1 MFGIGACNIEERA
14 AAARGELATTPLQF
28 TNCEALP
35 YGGVL
40 FLLPFLL
47 ETGLLS
53 FKSHYRE
60 LDAGYYYIDVI
71 VLLTAFMYLCR
82 IKNPEQFK
90 KVNPGDF
97 GKLPGLD
104 RIPEAKCFRHKIKQ
118 ISDRQKG
125 AEWNMEL
132 AKSWSET
139 EQVNFYYIDGHIQQ
153 YHGDKANLGKKFIS
167 RQKLCLP
174 GIQEFWVNNM
184 QGMPYFYVTGQ
195 VNEKL
200 QEMIGSQIVPML
212 LEQLHPAGEEDP
224 GRPRFTIVFDREA
237 YSPQF
242 FDRLW
247 QQHRVAVI
255 TYRKNV
261 GDSWKQ
267 EDFKEYIVPIE
278 GDEVTMQPAEKE
290 TILDG
295 VRMREIR
302 KLNTGGHQ
310 TGVITTHPSLGML
323 TVARYMFARW
333 SQENFFRYMRQDY
346 VFDKISQY
354 AVEQIDETFEVVNP
368 THRKLTHQIRKTR
381 EKIQRRNAQLFLLK
395 EESANTSLDKAARQS
410 AKQQKVQAE
419 LDEFKKQESDL
430 LEQRQAIPYKI
441 TIRDMGDN
449 RYNKLDTESKLFLN
463 VIKMICYR
471 AETSLANLMAADYKK
486 HINEKRMPV
495 KSLISTPCDLS
506 VDYANN
512 TLNINLYSLATPRD
526 NLAISR
532 ICNLINESNCIY
544 PGTNLRLV
552 YNSTTSEFT
561 SGQEV

>member
-1 MFGIGACNIEERA
+1 LFGIAACNIEERA
-14 AAARGELATTPLQF
+14 AAARGELTTTPLQF
-28 TNCEALP
+28 INCEALP

-60 LDAGYYYIDVI
+60 LDAGYYYIDLI

-90 KVNPGDF
+90 NVNPGDF
-97 GKLPGLD
+97 GKLLGLD
-104 RIPEAKCFRHKIKQ
+104 RIPEAKCFRQKIKQ
-118 ISDRQKG
+118 ISAQQKG

-139 EQVNFYYIDGHIQQ
+139 EQTNFYYIDGHIQQ
-153 YHGDKANLGKKFIS
+153 YHGHKANLGKKFIS

-174 GIQEFWVNNM
+174 GIQEFWVNNK

-200 QEMIGSQIVPML
+200 QEMIESQIVPML
-212 LEQLHPAGEEDP
+212 VEQLHPVRGKDP
-224 GRPRFTIVFDREA
+224 DQPCFTIVFDREA

-242 FDRLW
+242 FDQLW

-261 GDSWKQ
+261 SDSWKQ
-267 EDFKEYIVPIE
+267 GDFKEYIIPIE
-278 GDEVTMQPAEKE
+278 GDEVTMQLAEKE

-295 VRMREIR
+295 VKMREIR
-302 KLNTGGHQ
+302 KLNTGSHQ
-310 TGVITTHPSLGML
+310 TSVITTHPSLDIL
-323 TVARYMFARW
+323 TVALYMFARW

-354 AVEQIDETFEVVNP
+354 TVEQIDETFQVVNP
-368 THRKLTHQIRKTR
+368 THRKLTHQLQKTR
-381 EKIQRRNAQLFLLK
+381 EKIQRRNAHLFLLK
-395 EESANTSLDKAARQS
+395 EESANTSLDKTASQT

-419 LDEFKKQESDL
+419 LDEFRKEESDL
-430 LEQRQAIPYKI
+430 LKQRQAIPYKT
-441 TIRDMGDN
+441 TIRDIGDN
-449 RYNKLDTESKLFLN
+449 KYNKLHTESKLFLN

-471 AETSLANLMAADYKK
+471 AETSLANLLATDYKK
-486 HINEKRMPV
+486 HINEKRMLV
-495 KSLISTPCDLS
+495 KSLINTPCDLF
-506 VDYANN
+506 VDHSNN
-512 TLNINLYSLATPRD
+512 TLNVNLYSLATPRD
-526 NLAISR
+526 NLAISK
-532 ICNLINESNCIY
+532 ICTLINESNCIY

-552 YNSTTSEFT
+552 YNSTTSKFT